1 MKRAL
6 LFASLVAVLVLT
18 FWIGGVQP
26 AHAYESCIV
35 RNGTPCSPA
44 GSTTPCTTEDQLT
57 FTCTCRGF
65 HGSTTWVCPY

>member
-6 LFASLVAVLVLT
+6 LFASLAAVLALT

-26 AHAYESCIV
+26 AHAYQSCMV
-35 RNGTPCSPA
+35 LDETPCSPP

-57 FTCTCRGF
+57 FTCTCSVFGR
-65 HGSTTWVCPY
+65 WRCPY